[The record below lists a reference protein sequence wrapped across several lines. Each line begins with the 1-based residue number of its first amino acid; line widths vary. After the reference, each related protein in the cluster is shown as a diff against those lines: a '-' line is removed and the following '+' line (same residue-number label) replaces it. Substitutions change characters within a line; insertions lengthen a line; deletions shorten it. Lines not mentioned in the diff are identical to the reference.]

1 MTSSGNRSDFQ
12 ADWGFPSEVRTTI
25 HNAGVFDVRP
35 CPGTYKSGRPKFQA
49 IFLSHDRKSIVAR
62 RDAMELTSKKT
73 GLPYFVCRRQENWK
87 QAEAARAV
95 DAIMSKPRDSRRV
108 SLELDD
114 VFP

>member
-1 MTSSGNRSDFQ
+1 MTSSGNSSDFQ
-12 ADWGFPSEVRTTI
+12 ADWGFPSEVRATI
-25 HNAGVFDVRP
+25 PDAGVFDVRP
-35 CPGTYKSGRPKFQA
+35 CPGTYKSGRPRFEA

-62 RDAMELTSKKT
+62 RDAMELTNKK
-73 GLPYFVCRRQENWK
+73 GQPYFVCRRQDNWR

-95 DAIMSKPRDSRRV
+95 DAIMSKPGRV